1 MVVKSKKSK
10 NSKRSWKQSVR
21 QILKFGSLVGAIIFF
36 FLISLNFWVITTTE
50 DQVYHELEKI
60 PKRKVALILGT
71 SKRTSHGEANKYFIE
86 RIEAAARLFH
96 AGKVDHIIVS
106 GDNRTVYYNEPR
118 DMYNALVELNVPK
131 GAITL
136 DFAGLRTLDSIV
148 RAISVFGQSDIT
160 VVTQDFHCYRSLFIA
175 NYYGL
180 NAVGYSA
187 DDKAQLP
194 LNLALREVT
203 ARLLAVFDLYIWNK
217 EPTKIGQKE
226 FIDLN

>member
-1 MVVKSKKSK
+1 MVAKNKKKVKKSR
-10 NSKRSWKQSVR
+10 KRTIIRVFK
-21 QILKFGSLVGAIIFF
+21 LGSLVGIVVFF
-36 FLISLNFWVITTTE
+36 FLLSLNFWVITSTE
-50 DQVYHELEKI
+50 DQVFYDVEKI

-71 SKRTSHGEANKYFIE
+71 SKRTTHGEANKYFVE
-86 RIEAAARLFH
+86 RIDAAARLFH
-96 AGKVDHIIVS
+96 EGKVDHIIVS

-118 DMYNALVELNVPK
+118 DMYNALLERKVPK

-180 NAVGYSA
+180 NAVAYSA

-194 LNLALREVT
+194 LNLALREVV

-226 FIDLN
+226 FIE

>member
-1 MVVKSKKSK
+1 MVAKNKKKSK
-10 NSKRSWKQSVR
+10 GSWKQVVVR
-21 QILKFGSLVGAIIFF
+21 VLKLGSLVGAIVCF
-36 FLISLNFWVITTTE
+36 FLLSLNFWVISSTE
-50 DQVYHELEKI
+50 DQVFYDLDQV

-71 SKRTSHGEANKYFIE
+71 SKRTTHGEANKYFVE
-86 RIEAAARLFH
+86 RIDAAARLFH
-96 AGKVDHIIVS
+96 DGKVDHIIVS

-118 DMYNALVELNVPK
+118 DMYNALLERNVPK

-180 NAVGYSA
+180 NAVAFSA

-194 LNLALREVT
+194 LNLALREVV

-217 EPTKIGQKE
+217 DPTTIGPRE